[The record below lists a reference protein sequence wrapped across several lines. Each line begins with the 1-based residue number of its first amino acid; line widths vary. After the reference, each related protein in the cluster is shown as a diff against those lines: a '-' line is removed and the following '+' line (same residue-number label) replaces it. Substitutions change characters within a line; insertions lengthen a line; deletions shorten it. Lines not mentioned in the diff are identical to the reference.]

1 MRRRA
6 TRMTGRAGAA
16 DARRLALALP
26 VALAFADGSIVLLAL
41 PEIVARLGTSI
52 SAVVW
57 VLVVYN
63 LALIVGSLAIRFAPT
78 RVPVELLLVIGL
90 LVFGIASL
98 AAGLVST
105 IAELLVARGVQGI
118 GGAMLLC
125 ASLPPMARAATVGD
139 ASPLRTWSAAAAIGA
154 ALGPAAG
161 GVLTQLFDWRAIFIA
176 QAPVAGLAAVIVAVM
191 ALTESGH
198 PAFGDPVPRDPRTAG
213 TALAGSTVAA
223 IRANLALMLL
233 SAGLIGALFLST
245 LLLINVWGLTPI
257 AAAAVLLMLPITTS
271 LTGRYTRDLQP
282 RIAAAAGSLAVAGGL
297 VILATA
303 TNREILVCLAALAL
317 SGAGLGVAFAA
328 LTEEALSTGPTML
341 ARVANTIAARDL
353 GLVVG
358 LLVLTPIFV
367 HQLGE
372 VQSRAK
378 PRVTALV
385 RHSGLSTPVQLAL
398 GAGIQHA
405 VDSAPASEL
414 PDIHPAFAD
423 VERFDLFGVLGGSK
437 LPDLQTKLESVIRG
451 AATRAFR
458 EPLRGAAAF
467 ALLALIVVIIPLPQ
481 LHRRTRSA

>member
-1 MRRRA
+1 MWF
-6 TRMTGRAGAA
+6 G
-16 DARRLALALP
+16 
-26 VALAFADGSIVLLAL
+26 
-41 PEIVARLGTSI
+41 
-52 SAVVW
+52 

-63 LALIVGSLAIRFAPT
+63 LALIAGSLAIRFAPT
-78 RVPVELLLVIGL
+78 RFPVELLLVIGL
-90 LVFGIASL
+90 VVFGVASL

-125 ASLPPMARAATVGD
+125 ASLPPMARAAAVGD
-139 ASPLRTWSAAAAIGA
+139 ASPLRTWSAAAATGA

-161 GVLTQLFDWRAIFIA
+161 GLLTQLFDWRAIFIA
-176 QAPVAGLAAVIVAVM
+176 QAPVAGLAAIIVAVM
-191 ALTESGH
+191 ALTETGH

-257 AAAAVLLMLPITTS
+257 AAAAVLLVLPIMTGV
-271 LTGRYTRDLQP
+271 TGRYTRGLHP
-282 RIAAAAGSLAVAGGL
+282 RLAAAVGSLAVAGGL

-303 TNREILVCLAALAL
+303 TNQEILLCLAALAL
-317 SGAGLGVAFAA
+317 SGAGLGIAFAA

-367 HQLGE
+367 HQLAE
-372 VQSRAK
+372 VQRHAK
-378 PRVTALV
+378 PRLTAV
-385 RHSGLSTPVQLAL
+385 ISDSGLSAPVQLAL
-398 GAGIQHA
+398 GIGLQHA
-405 VDSAPASEL
+405 ADSAPASAL

-423 VERFDLFGVLGGSK
+423 IERFDLFGVLGGST
-437 LPDLQTKLESVIRG
+437 LQDLEPKVESVIRG
-451 AATRAFR
+451 VATRAFR
-458 EPLRGAAAF
+458 APLRGAAAF
-467 ALLALIVVIIPLPQ
+467 ALLALIVVVVPLPRA
-481 LHRRTRSA
+481 RRP